1 MRHSRF
7 HRSMILLFA
16 FLLLFSFA
24 APVAFAGSS
33 DSGAANPDSVF
44 DMVDDTGK
52 ITGMEEGD
60 TGSSIAD
67 LITKYKSIATGFL
80 GLATIT
86 MLIFTIFQFV
96 KLGGTG
102 DNEMARRK
110 AIFGILTT
118 GAATA
123 MLGGLTVVVGF
134 FWNLL
139 V

>member
-1 MRHSRF
+1 M
-7 HRSMILLFA
+7 A
-16 FLLLFSFA
+16 
-24 APVAFAGSS
+24 
-33 DSGAANPDSVF
+33 DS
-44 DMVDDTGK
+44 
-52 ITGMEEGD
+52 
-60 TGSSIAD
+60 
-67 LITKYKSIATGFL
+67 
-80 GLATIT
+80 
-86 MLIFTIFQFV
+86 FQFV